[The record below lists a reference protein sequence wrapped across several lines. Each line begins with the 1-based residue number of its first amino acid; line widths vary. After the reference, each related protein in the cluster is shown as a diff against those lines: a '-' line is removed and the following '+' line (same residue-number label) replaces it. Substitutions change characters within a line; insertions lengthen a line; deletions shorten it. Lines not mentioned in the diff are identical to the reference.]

1 MLLAID
7 AGNTNTVFAIHD
19 GKETRGQWRIS
30 TIGSRTAEEYLVWL
44 HQLLAIDGIDQQD
57 IDACIISTVVPQT
70 LFNLQ
75 SMCRRF
81 FHTEPL
87 IVGQS
92 NVELG
97 FEVRIAQP
105 SNVGADRIVNT
116 VGSHIKYKGP
126 LIIIDFGTAT
136 TFDVV
141 HSDGA
146 YEGGIIA
153 PGINLSLEALH
164 QAAAQLPRVAIARP
178 QAVIGTDTI
187 SAMQS
192 GVFWG
197 YVAMI
202 EGLVA
207 RIKAER
213 EEDHTVIS
221 TGGLSALFRNATDAI
236 DHVDQDITIR
246 GLVELYRRNSAQVK
260 AC

>member
-7 AGNTNTVFAIHD
+7 AGNTNTVFAVHD

-30 TIGSRTAEEYLVWL
+30 TIGSRTADEYLVWL
-44 HQLLAIDGIDQQD
+44 HHLLAFDGIDQQD

-75 SMCRRF
+75 SLCRRF
-81 FHTEPL
+81 FNTEPL
-87 IVGQS
+87 VVGQS
-92 NVELG
+92 TVDLG
-97 FEVRIAQP
+97 FEIRIAQP
-105 SNVGADRIVNT
+105 SQVGADRIVNT
-116 VGSHIKYKGP
+116 VGSHIKYDGP

-141 HSDGA
+141 HADGA

-178 QAVIGTDTI
+178 QAVIGSDTV

-207 RIKAER
+207 RIKIER
-213 EEDHTVIS
+213 EEEMTVIS
-221 TGGLSALFRNATDAI
+221 TGGLSALFRNATEVI

-246 GLVELYRRNSAQVK
+246 GLVELYRRNSAHVR

>member
-7 AGNTNTVFAIHD
+7 AGNTNTVFAVHD
-19 GKETRGQWRIS
+19 KEELKGQWRLA
-30 TIGSRTAEEYLVWL
+30 TNGSRTADEYVVWL
-44 HQLLAIDGIDQQD
+44 KQLMDLEGISMSD
-57 IDACIISTVVPQT
+57 IDAAIISTVVPET

-75 SMCRRF
+75 NMCRRF
-81 FHTEPL
+81 FETEPL
-87 IVGQS
+87 VVGTPG
-92 NVELG
+92 VELG
-97 FEVRIAQP
+97 FEIRILQP
-105 SNVGADRIVNT
+105 NNVGADRLVNAAGAHIVYP
-116 VGSHIKYKGP
+116 GE

-141 HSDGA
+141 HADGA

-164 QAAAQLPRVAIARP
+164 QAAAQLPLIAIARP
-178 QAVIGTDTI
+178 QAVVGSDTV

-202 EGLVA
+202 EGLVD

-213 EEDHTVIS
+213 KNPEMTVVA
-221 TGGLSALFRNATDAI
+221 TGGLAALFRHSTDAI
-236 DHVDQDITIR
+236 QHVDHDLTIR
-246 GLVELYRRNSAQVK
+246 GLLEIYNRNQK
-260 AC
+260 

>member
-7 AGNTNTVFAIHD
+7 AGNTNTVFAVHN
-19 GKETRGQWRIS
+19 GTETVGQWRTS
-30 TIGSRTAEEYLVWL
+30 TDGSRTADEYLVWL
-44 HQLLAIDGIDQQD
+44 HQLMGLSGIDTQD

-75 SMCRRF
+75 SMCRKF
-81 FHTEPL
+81 FNSEPL
-87 IVGQS
+87 VVGQS
-92 NVELG
+92 NVDLG

-116 VGSHIKYKGP
+116 VGAHIVYDGA

-141 HSDGA
+141 HKDGA

-178 QAVIGTDTI
+178 QAVIGSDTV

-207 RIKAER
+207 RIKVER
-213 EEDHTVIS
+213 DEEMTVIS
-221 TGGLSALFRNATDAI
+221 TGGLSALFRNATSVI

-246 GLVELYRRNSAQVK
+246 GLVELYRRNSSNVRP
-260 AC
+260 C

>member
-7 AGNTNTVFAIHD
+7 AGNTNTVFAVHD
-19 GKETRGQWRIS
+19 GTETKGQWRIS
-30 TIGSRTAEEYLVWL
+30 TVGSRTAEEYLVWL
-44 HQLLAIDGIDQQD
+44 NQLMAFDGIDRQS

-81 FHTEPL
+81 FDTEPFV
-87 IVGQS
+87 IGQE

-97 FEVRIAQP
+97 FEIRISQP
-105 SNVGADRIVNT
+105 SNVGADRLVNAVGAHIV
-116 VGSHIKYKGP
+116 YDGP
-126 LIIIDFGTAT
+126 LIIVDFGTAT
-136 TFDVV
+136 TFDVI
-141 HSDGA
+141 HEDGA

-178 QAVIGTDTI
+178 QAVVGTDTV

-202 EGLVA
+202 EGLVV

-213 EEDHTVIS
+213 EEELTVIS
-221 TGGLSALFRNATDAI
+221 TGGLSALFRNATEVI

-246 GLVELYRRNSAQVK
+246 GLVELYRRNAGKVK
-260 AC
+260 PV

>member
-116 VGSHIKYKGP
+116 
-126 LIIIDFGTAT
+126 
-136 TFDVV
+136 
-141 HSDGA
+141 
-146 YEGGIIA
+146 E
-153 PGINLSLEALH
+153 
-164 QAAAQLPRVAIARP
+164 
-178 QAVIGTDTI
+178 IGR
-187 SAMQS
+187 A
-192 GVFWG
+192 
-197 YVAMI
+197 
-202 EGLVA
+202 
-207 RIKAER
+207 
-213 EEDHTVIS
+213 
-221 TGGLSALFRNATDAI
+221 
-236 DHVDQDITIR
+236 HV
-246 GLVELYRRNSAQVK
+246 
-260 AC
+260 